1 MEIGQSRHWTSVFLS
16 LCKQRKMR
24 PRPAQERISYKK
36 LKLLLK
42 WMLIERWIRPTM
54 LSSMCQLVPTLQ
66 FDSRAGKRQPSGTV
80 MMGWIWC
87 VWINAIVFVPRAQA
101 PLEAD
106 ANELLYSLQS
116 KFDRWVYILVF
127 AEGDLPRESF
137 PHAFVDISVILWLCT
152 RISQG

>member
-1 MEIGQSRHWTSVFLS
+1 
-16 LCKQRKMR
+16 
-24 PRPAQERISYKK
+24 
-36 LKLLLK
+36 
-42 WMLIERWIRPTM
+42 
-54 LSSMCQLVPTLQ
+54 
-66 FDSRAGKRQPSGTV
+66 
-80 MMGWIWC
+80 MMAWIWC

-106 ANELLYSLQS
+106 ANELLYSVQS